1 MQTNDKIKI
10 SLNPIKSHLNKLKS
24 IEIPKNINRNK
35 MKLQKNPLLERLKN
49 KENIEHNFKT
59 LKKNNSQFYNS
70 KNNLPLLNINN
81 NTNSINNVSKS
92 KISFSPITNNHSTL
106 NKAISSK
113 LLGSKSVK
121 GFKKNPIKIQFFS
134 KVKELGSQPLKN
146 NSNMLRGL
154 VSPKYSK
161 LNNEKNLLY
170 TPKSESRDLTN
181 EESSKIH
188 NLSNNNID
196 KEKLHIKRR
205 INKFKPFGFSEFY
218 KLSKNED
225 VSARS
230 IYKHYI
236 LEEMKDETPDMSN
249 NFTKYVLKK
258 YKNPQIKLNHL
269 YGINEDNLRRI
280 KEIKNNNAIALKSD
294 FNLKEYQN
302 VLCGMIK
309 KRCDND
315 SIIYLKKR
323 YERFNEEVRNYK
335 RNFKYKGRYTKL
347 ADKIRKNAPS
357 YLIKRLK
364 QLDEENL
371 ISKAKY
377 FHVDLSKN
385 QEEKI

>member
-1 MQTNDKIKI
+1 MQKNDKIKI
-10 SLNPIKSHLNKLKS
+10 SLIPIKSRLNKMKS
-24 IEIPKNINRNK
+24 LQIPKNINSNK
-35 MKLQKNPLLERLKN
+35 IKLQKNPLLESLKN
-49 KENIEHNFKT
+49 KENIENDFKT
-59 LKKNNSQFYNS
+59 LKKSNSLFYNS
-70 KNNLPLLNINN
+70 KNKLPLLNNN
-81 NTNSINNVSKS
+81 NYNSINNISNS
-92 KISFSPITNNHSTL
+92 KISFTPISNNHSTL

-121 GFKKNPIKIQFFS
+121 AFKKNPIKIQFFS
-134 KVKELGSQPLKN
+134 KVKELGSQNLKN

-154 VSPKYSK
+154 VSPKYSN
-161 LNNEKNLLY
+161 LRNEKNLLY
-170 TPKSESRDLTN
+170 SPKSETRDLTN
-181 EESSKIH
+181 DENSKIH

-196 KEKLHIKRR
+196 KEKFHLKRR
-205 INKFKPFGFSEFY
+205 INKFKRFGFSEFY
-218 KLSKNED
+218 KISKNSD

-258 YKNPQIKLNHL
+258 YKSPQIKLNHL

-280 KEIKNNNAIALKSD
+280 REIKNNNAIALKSD
-294 FNLKEYQN
+294 FNVKEYQN
-302 VLCGMIK
+302 ILCGMIK

-315 SIIYLKKR
+315 SIIYLKKK
-323 YERFNEEVRNYK
+323 YEKFNEEVRNYK

-357 YLIKRLK
+357 YLINRLK

>member
-1 MQTNDKIKI
+1 MQKNDKSKI
-10 SLNPIKSHLNKLKS
+10 SLIPIKFHLNKLKS
-24 IEIPKNINRNK
+24 IEIPKNINANK
-35 MKLQKNPLLERLKN
+35 IKLQKNPLLERLKN
-49 KENIEHNFKT
+49 KENIENDFKT
-59 LKKNNSQFYNS
+59 LKKSNSLFYNS
-70 KNNLPLLNINN
+70 KNKLPLLNNN
-81 NTNSINNVSKS
+81 NYNSINNISNS
-92 KISFSPITNNHSTL
+92 KISFTPISNNHSTL

-121 GFKKNPIKIQFFS
+121 AFKKNPIKIQFFS
-134 KVKELGSQPLKN
+134 KVKELGSQNLKN

-154 VSPKYSK
+154 MSPKYSN
-161 LNNEKNLLY
+161 LRNEKNLLY
-170 TPKSESRDLTN
+170 SPKSETRDLTN
-181 EESSKIH
+181 DENSKIH

-196 KEKLHIKRR
+196 KEKLHLKRR

-218 KLSKNED
+218 KISKNSD

-258 YKNPQIKLNHL
+258 YKSPQIKLNHL

-280 KEIKNNNAIALKSD
+280 REIKNNNAIALKSD
-294 FNLKEYQN
+294 FNVKEYQN
-302 VLCGMIK
+302 ILCGMIK

-315 SIIYLKKR
+315 SIIYLKKK
-323 YERFNEEVRNYK
+323 YEKFNEEVRNYK

-347 ADKIRKNAPS
+347 ADKIGKNAPS
-357 YLIKRLK
+357 YLINRLK

>member
-1 MQTNDKIKI
+1 MQKNDKIKI
-10 SLNPIKSHLNKLKS
+10 SLIPIKSRLNKMKS
-24 IEIPKNINRNK
+24 LQIPKNINSNK
-35 MKLQKNPLLERLKN
+35 IKLQKNPLLERLKN
-49 KENIEHNFKT
+49 KENIENDFKT
-59 LKKNNSQFYNS
+59 LKKSNSLFYNS
-70 KNNLPLLNINN
+70 KNKLPLLNNN
-81 NTNSINNVSKS
+81 NYNSINNISNS
-92 KISFSPITNNHSTL
+92 KISFTPISNNHSTL

-121 GFKKNPIKIQFFS
+121 AFKKNPIKIQFFS
-134 KVKELGSQPLKN
+134 KVKELGSQNLKN

-154 VSPKYSK
+154 MSPKYSN
-161 LNNEKNLLY
+161 LRNEKNLLY
-170 TPKSESRDLTN
+170 SPKSETRDLTN
-181 EESSKIH
+181 DENSKIH

-196 KEKLHIKRR
+196 KEKLHLKRR

-218 KLSKNED
+218 NISKNSD

-258 YKNPQIKLNHL
+258 YKSPQIKLNHL

-280 KEIKNNNAIALKSD
+280 REIKNNNAIALKSD
-294 FNLKEYQN
+294 FNVKEYQN
-302 VLCGMIK
+302 ILCGMIK

-315 SIIYLKKR
+315 SIIYLKKK
-323 YERFNEEVRNYK
+323 YEKFNEEVRNYK

-357 YLIKRLK
+357 YLINRLK

>member
-1 MQTNDKIKI
+1 MQKNDKSKI
-10 SLNPIKSHLNKLKS
+10 SLIPIKFHLNKLKS
-24 IEIPKNINRNK
+24 IEIPKNINANK
-35 MKLQKNPLLERLKN
+35 IKLQKNPLLERLKN
-49 KENIEHNFKT
+49 KENIENDFKT
-59 LKKNNSQFYNS
+59 LKKSNSLFYNS
-70 KNNLPLLNINN
+70 KNKLPLLNNN
-81 NTNSINNVSKS
+81 NYNSINNISNS
-92 KISFSPITNNHSTL
+92 KISFTPISNNHSTL

-121 GFKKNPIKIQFFS
+121 AFKKNPIKIQFFS
-134 KVKELGSQPLKN
+134 KVKELGSQNLKN

-154 VSPKYSK
+154 VSPKYSN
-161 LNNEKNLLY
+161 LRNEKNLLY
-170 TPKSESRDLTN
+170 SPKSETRDLTN
-181 EESSKIH
+181 DENSKIH

-196 KEKLHIKRR
+196 KEKLHLKRR

-218 KLSKNED
+218 KISKNSD

-258 YKNPQIKLNHL
+258 YKSPQIKLNHL

-280 KEIKNNNAIALKSD
+280 REIKNNNAIALKSD
-294 FNLKEYQN
+294 FNVKEYQN
-302 VLCGMIK
+302 ILCGMIK

-315 SIIYLKKR
+315 SIIYLKKK
-323 YERFNEEVRNYK
+323 YEKFNEEVRNYK

-357 YLIKRLK
+357 YLINRLK

>member
-1 MQTNDKIKI
+1 MQKNDKIKI
-10 SLNPIKSHLNKLKS
+10 SLIPIKSRLNKMKS
-24 IEIPKNINRNK
+24 LQIPKNINSNK
-35 MKLQKNPLLERLKN
+35 IKLQKNPLLERLKN
-49 KENIEHNFKT
+49 KENIENDFKT
-59 LKKNNSQFYNS
+59 LKKSNSLFYNS
-70 KNNLPLLNINN
+70 KNKLPLLNNN
-81 NTNSINNVSKS
+81 NYNSINNISNS
-92 KISFSPITNNHSTL
+92 KISFTPISNNHSTL

-121 GFKKNPIKIQFFS
+121 AFKKNPIKIQFFS
-134 KVKELGSQPLKN
+134 KVKELGSQNLKN

-154 VSPKYSK
+154 MSPKYSN
-161 LNNEKNLLY
+161 LRNEKNLLY
-170 TPKSESRDLTN
+170 SPKSETRDLTN
-181 EESSKIH
+181 DENSKIH

-196 KEKLHIKRR
+196 KEKLHLKRR

-218 KLSKNED
+218 KISKNSD

-258 YKNPQIKLNHL
+258 YKSPQIKLNHL

-280 KEIKNNNAIALKSD
+280 REIKNNNAIALKSD
-294 FNLKEYQN
+294 FNVKEYQN
-302 VLCGMIK
+302 ILCGMIK

-315 SIIYLKKR
+315 SIFYLKKK
-323 YERFNEEVRNYK
+323 YEKFNEEVRNYK

-347 ADKIRKNAPS
+347 ADKIGKNAPS
-357 YLIKRLK
+357 YLINRLK

>member
-1 MQTNDKIKI
+1 MQKNDKIKI
-10 SLNPIKSHLNKLKS
+10 SLIPIKSRLNKMKS
-24 IEIPKNINRNK
+24 LQIPKNINANK
-35 MKLQKNPLLERLKN
+35 IKLQKNPLLERLKN
-49 KENIEHNFKT
+49 KENIENDFKT
-59 LKKNNSQFYNS
+59 LKKSNSLFYNS
-70 KNNLPLLNINN
+70 KNKLPLLNNN
-81 NTNSINNVSKS
+81 NYNSINNISNS
-92 KISFSPITNNHSTL
+92 KISFTPISNNHSTL

-121 GFKKNPIKIQFFS
+121 AFKKNPIKIQFFS
-134 KVKELGSQPLKN
+134 KVKELGSQNLKN

-154 VSPKYSK
+154 MSPKYSN
-161 LNNEKNLLY
+161 LRNEKNLLY
-170 TPKSESRDLTN
+170 SPKSETRDLTN
-181 EESSKIH
+181 DENSKIH

-196 KEKLHIKRR
+196 KEKLHLKRR

-218 KLSKNED
+218 NISKNSD

-258 YKNPQIKLNHL
+258 YKSPQIKLNHL

-280 KEIKNNNAIALKSD
+280 REIKNNNAIALKSD
-294 FNLKEYQN
+294 FNVKEYQN
-302 VLCGMIK
+302 ILCGMIK

-315 SIIYLKKR
+315 SIIYLKKK
-323 YERFNEEVRNYK
+323 YEKFNEEVRNYK

-357 YLIKRLK
+357 YLINRLK

>member
-1 MQTNDKIKI
+1 MQKNDKIKI
-10 SLNPIKSHLNKLKS
+10 SLIPIKSRLNKMKS
-24 IEIPKNINRNK
+24 LQIPKNINSNK
-35 MKLQKNPLLERLKN
+35 IKLQKNPLLERLKN
-49 KENIEHNFKT
+49 KENIENDFKT
-59 LKKNNSQFYNS
+59 LKKSNSLFYNS
-70 KNNLPLLNINN
+70 KNKLPLLNNN
-81 NTNSINNVSKS
+81 NYNSINNISNS
-92 KISFSPITNNHSTL
+92 KISFTPISNNHSTL

-121 GFKKNPIKIQFFS
+121 AFKKNPIKIQFFS
-134 KVKELGSQPLKN
+134 KVKELGSQNLKN

-154 VSPKYSK
+154 MSPKYSN
-161 LNNEKNLLY
+161 LRNEKNLLY
-170 TPKSESRDLTN
+170 SPKSETRDLTN
-181 EESSKIH
+181 DENSKIH

-196 KEKLHIKRR
+196 KEKFHLKRR
-205 INKFKPFGFSEFY
+205 INKFKRFGFSEFY
-218 KLSKNED
+218 KISKNSD

-258 YKNPQIKLNHL
+258 YKSPQIKLNHL

-280 KEIKNNNAIALKSD
+280 IEIKNNNAIALKSD
-294 FNLKEYQN
+294 FNVKEYQN
-302 VLCGMIK
+302 ILCGMIK

-315 SIIYLKKR
+315 SIIYLKKK
-323 YERFNEEVRNYK
+323 YEKFNEEVRNYK

-357 YLIKRLK
+357 YLINRLK

>member
-1 MQTNDKIKI
+1 MQKNDKIKI
-10 SLNPIKSHLNKLKS
+10 SLIPIKSRLNKMKS
-24 IEIPKNINRNK
+24 LQIPKNINSNK
-35 MKLQKNPLLERLKN
+35 IKLQKNPLLERLKN
-49 KENIEHNFKT
+49 KENIENDFKT
-59 LKKNNSQFYNS
+59 LKKSNSLFYNS
-70 KNNLPLLNINN
+70 KNKLPLLNNN
-81 NTNSINNVSKS
+81 NYNSINNISNS
-92 KISFSPITNNHSTL
+92 KISFTPISNNHSTL

-121 GFKKNPIKIQFFS
+121 AFKKNPIKIQFFS
-134 KVKELGSQPLKN
+134 KVKELGSQNLKN

-154 VSPKYSK
+154 VSPKYSN
-161 LNNEKNLLY
+161 LRNEKNLLY
-170 TPKSESRDLTN
+170 SPKSETRDLTN
-181 EESSKIH
+181 DENSKIH

-196 KEKLHIKRR
+196 KEKLHLKRR

-218 KLSKNED
+218 KISKNSD

-258 YKNPQIKLNHL
+258 YKSPQIKLNHL

-280 KEIKNNNAIALKSD
+280 REIKNNNAIALKSD
-294 FNLKEYQN
+294 FNVKEYQN
-302 VLCGMIK
+302 ILCGMIK

-315 SIIYLKKR
+315 SIIYLKKK
-323 YERFNEEVRNYK
+323 YEKFNEEVRNYK

-357 YLIKRLK
+357 YLINRLK